1 METEKQE
8 FDEEKFT
15 KFLEFQF
22 TRCMEQGV
30 IKGFKAALDK
40 IVEDID
46 SDSNLTI
53 EQLRDKITKRA
64 KITQTIEDVN
74 YSD

>member
-1 METEKQE
+1 MSKKEE

-22 TRCMEQGV
+22 QRSMEQGV

-46 SDSNLTI
+46 SDPNLTI
-53 EQLRDKITKRA
+53 EQLRNKITKRA
-64 KITQTIEDVN
+64 KITQTIEDVD
-74 YSD
+74 YTD

>member
-1 METEKQE
+1 MEAEKE
-8 FDEEKFT
+8 KFDEEKFT

-22 TRCMEQGV
+22 QHCMEQGV

-46 SDSNLTI
+46 SGLTI

-64 KITQTIEDVN
+64 KVTQTIEDVN
-74 YSD
+74 YTD

>member
-1 METEKQE
+1 MEAEKE
-8 FDEEKFT
+8 KFDEEKFT

-22 TRCMEQGV
+22 QRCMEQGV

-46 SDSNLTI
+46 SDPNLTI
-53 EQLRDKITKRA
+53 EQLRNKITKRA

-74 YSD
+74 YTD